1 MTHYRFVMLAF
12 VVGALLVGLTV
23 EAATVSAF
31 ARFAWPDT
39 RVLGLVSV
47 TTIISVV
54 SAAGT
59 FVALIRNPRAM
70 RFTDEVVQEL
80 SRVTWP
86 TKDETTRA
94 TTIVVFTTL
103 FVAALL
109 GLYDLAWKNLADIF
123 LFTEG

>member
-1 MTHYRFVMLAF
+1 MTHYRYVMLSF
-12 VVGALLVGLTV
+12 VAGAILVGMTV
-23 EAATVSAF
+23 QAASVSAF
-31 ARFAWPDT
+31 AQYSVPDT
-39 RVLGLVSV
+39 PILGLVNL
-47 TTIISVV
+47 TTLLAVL
-54 SAAGT
+54 GT
-59 FVALIRNPRAM
+59 VITFGILIRNKKVMAY
-70 RFTDEVVQEL
+70 TDEVVHEL

-109 GLYDLAWKNLADIF
+109 GAYDYLWKNVADIF

>member
-1 MTHYRFVMLAF
+1 MTHYRYVMLAF
-12 VVGALLVGLTV
+12 VAGALLVGLSV
-23 EAATVSAF
+23 QAAAVSSF
-31 ARFAWPDT
+31 AQYSVPDT
-39 RVLGLVSV
+39 PILGLVNL
-47 TTIISVV
+47 TTLL
-54 SAAGT
+54 AGIAT
-59 FVALIRNPRAM
+59 VLSFGYLIRNKKIMAY
-70 RFTDEVVQEL
+70 TDEVMHEL

-109 GLYDLAWKNLADIF
+109 GAYDYIWKNVADIF